1 MEAAKEQ
8 VAVEEG
14 VEEVRAG
21 AEDVEEAEEAE
32 MIVEVR
38 DAKLAAFNDRGG
50 TGPTVRPHILR

>member
-1 MEAAKEQ
+1 VEAAKEQ

-14 VEEVRAG
+14 VEVRAG